1 MQNPLD
7 NTVILAKQLADKLA
21 EPSDKNHE
29 KKNNENN
36 LSAGKREYDQLVQLV
51 EKYDRQDLGEL
62 HLEVAKIVINCL
74 SKGDDRQ
81 TLDDE
86 TDEDQSEGE
95 NQEETGGI
103 EDNGNDDDPAEDEAN
118 DDQVEEDELP
128 DNARWLNTKIRDV
141 GSAVRS
147 QLLGTQRSRLLG
159 TQNRGWSKDRNSVY
173 HLGAYLIAEACRL
186 RRPEGVKPT
195 EPPPEGVEPT
205 EWPRLLRWGEGRQ
218 SYYLLVPTAWITNAL
233 ENPEVHARKWCARAV
248 NDPRYLLSAEGLYK
262 SANSFDAQ
270 SLLSPEKDQVPPPE
284 NLVEAINLLQSCR
297 WKRNDEMVE
306 LIRLWDYELKIT
318 DKLPIIQGMT
328 KHFGKFTETEKRK
341 KKIRAIT
348 EMLDDQKDFTFLYKM
363 DHRGRIYTTQNSRY
377 PAGPQ
382 GNDLGRSLLKFSE
395 KIRLGRNG
403 YSWLCNQLAT
413 LRISRTRTESEQ
425 WVAYHRDKI
434 EDLAAYIR
442 ANILS
447 HELNSDAV
455 RQHLLAIEEFLG
467 GFGED
472 IKGKEFLFIAT
483 CLEIARYWEWIDSEK
498 SGEEKSGEE
507 FESDLPVSID
517 GSCNGFQ
524 HIAALTRNSTL
535 AKQTNVFENNQNR
548 PSDFYQHI
556 STLVISVLNINYHE
570 FHKQTFANEPEKRQ
584 LRDAAVS
591 EINKAGKDRVK
602 RHRKITVWLKKMR
615 YTTKLLEDIDG
626 DLPQDCAGRFKSK
639 HIVDALS
646 KAITSTQERIRQV
659 IDSQYG
665 IVIDQAG
672 HINPEFRKLIK
683 KVVTPIVYGAGLKS
697 KVTCDKM
704 LKVFIDESVQQAFT
718 ELGRVLN
725 DCDSKVKRFA
735 VIVKSL
741 GDQRIKDR
749 ITSIYG
755 SDWESN
761 RKLKVFVGTYPH
773 NLLAKYID
781 KLGDGNGQKF
791 VELLVESKGDFKEF
805 LRKLDTD
812 SHEKLREEMIRNF
825 GQKWEDDK
833 KVKKMVEG
841 CEENSPM
848 SKFIEQPGEL
858 NIKQI
863 VEVLGEAQKISKAF
877 FIKVNSGECNR
888 INDAIIAKYGQD
900 WQSNEKF
907 KVFMKHYLKDPSLS
921 KFIDELGDEDAK
933 RRKKDAE
940 IFIELIDWELRK
952 ATGDFKTLFS
962 ELSKRLYKLED
973 GISLMT
979 PDGWV
984 VRSGGVKK
992 KTSVKIDEFNGIPVY
1007 TEPEPNAEKGKSCGR
1022 IYPSRHG
1029 FRYDYR
1035 VKNRRK
1041 KNILG
1046 VNYIHALDA
1055 YHLRQVLIAANK
1067 NIKFQGGLQAIHDSI
1082 GTHAG
1087 EMEVLHSIVLEEFK
1101 KMYRNS
1107 PLTQLLQYHRQ
1118 RLEWAKASFVL
1129 RGNGSQEDALEVAEE
1144 VENAIQAI
1152 EDTYD
1157 LEGKLFGEQN
1167 DEISPYLFS

>member
-7 NTVILAKQLADKLA
+7 NTVILAKKLA
-21 EPSDKNHE
+21 ETSDKNPE
-29 KKNNENN
+29 KKTNEKN

-62 HLEVAKIVINCL
+62 HLEVAKIVLNCL

-86 TDEDQSEGE
+86 ADEDQSEGE

-118 DDQVEEDELP
+118 DDQVEEDGLP

-141 GSAVRS
+141 GSAV
-147 QLLGTQRSRLLG
+147 RSRLLG

-186 RRPEGVKPT
+186 RRT
-195 EPPPEGVEPT
+195 EDVEPT
-205 EWPRLLRWGEGRQ
+205 EWPLLLRWGEGRQ
-218 SYYLLVPTAWITNAL
+218 SYYLLVPTVWITNAL
-233 ENPEVHARKWCARAV
+233 ENPEVHHWKWDKRAV

-270 SLLSPEKDQVPPPE
+270 SILSPEKDQVPPPE

-297 WKRNDEMVE
+297 WKRNDEMVK
-306 LIRLWDYELKIT
+306 LIQLWDNELEIT
-318 DKLPIIQGMT
+318 DQPPIIQGMT
-328 KHFGKFTETEKRK
+328 KHFGKFTEKKKRK

-348 EMLDDQKDFTFLYKM
+348 KMLVDQQDFTFLYKM

-425 WVAYHRDKI
+425 WVVGHRDKI
-434 EDLAAYIR
+434 KDLAAYIR

-447 HELNSDAV
+447 HKLNSDAV

-483 CLEIARYWEWIDSEK
+483 CLEIARYWEWIDS
-498 SGEEKSGEE
+498 GKSGEE

-524 HIAALTRNSTL
+524 HIASLTRNSTL
-535 AKQTNVFENNQNR
+535 AKQTNVFKSDQDR

-556 STLVISVLNINYHE
+556 STLVISVLNKNYHE
-570 FHKQTFANEPEKRQ
+570 FHEQTFANEPEKRQ
-584 LRDAAVS
+584 LLDAAVS
-591 EINKAGKDRVK
+591 EINKAGQNRVV
-602 RHRKITVWLKKMR
+602 RRRSIRVWLERMR

-626 DLPQDCAGRFKSK
+626 NLPQDCAGRFESQ
-639 HIVDALS
+639 HIVDAIS
-646 KAITSTQERIRQV
+646 NAITLTQERIRQV
-659 IDSQYG
+659 INSRFG
-665 IVIDQAG
+665 IDNENAVHSNA
-672 HINPEFRKLIK
+672 EFRKLIK
-683 KVVTPIVYGAGLKS
+683 KVVTPIVYGAGLKN
-697 KVTCDKM
+697 KNTREKIF
-704 LKVFIDESVQQAFT
+704 KVFIAKSVQLAFT
-718 ELGRVLN
+718 ELGMVLK
-725 DCDSKVKRFA
+725 DCDNKVKSFA
-735 VIVKSL
+735 AIA
-741 GDQRIKDR
+741 
-749 ITSIYG
+749 
-755 SDWESN
+755 N
-761 RKLKVFVGTYPH
+761 RGGYERLK
-773 NLLAKYID
+773 
-781 KLGDGNGQKF
+781 
-791 VELLVESKGDFKEF
+791 
-805 LRKLDTD
+805 
-812 SHEKLREEMIRNF
+812 EKI
-825 GQKWEDDK
+825 
-833 KVKKMVEG
+833 
-841 CEENSPM
+841 
-848 SKFIEQPGEL
+848 IE
-858 NIKQI
+858 
-863 VEVLGEAQKISKAF
+863 
-877 FIKVNSGECNR
+877 R
-888 INDAIIAKYGQD
+888 YGQD
-900 WQSNEKF
+900 WQSNEKM
-907 KVFMKHYLKDPSLS
+907 KVFMKDYLKDPSLS

-940 IFIELIDWELRK
+940 IFIELIDWELLK

-962 ELSKRLYKLED
+962 ELSKRLYELEN

-992 KTSVKIDEFNGIPVY
+992 KTSVKIDEFNGIPIY
-1007 TEPEPNAEKGKSCGR
+1007 TEPNAEEGKPCGR

-1029 FRYDYR
+1029 FSYDYR
-1035 VKNRRK
+1035 VTNPRK
-1041 KNILG
+1041 TSTFLG

-1055 YHLRQVLIAANK
+1055 YHLRQVLIAAGNNK
-1067 NIKFQGGLQAIHDSI
+1067 EFQGGLQAIHDNI

-1107 PLTQLLQYHRQ
+1107 PLAQLLQYHRQ

-1129 RGNGSQEDALEVAEE
+1129 RGNGSQGDALNVAEE

-1152 EDTYD
+1152 KDTYD
-1157 LEGKLFGEQN
+1157 LEGKWFGEQN